1 MDKKN
6 LVEELQ
12 KAFKGDDR
20 ERNTEDKK
28 DVEFLQN
35 TNTLRVNEQKTFAMQ
50 EEKQKI
56 HTMTEEELFSRLL
69 KERRGKQ
76 E

>member
-20 ERNTEDKK
+20 EQNTEDKK

-50 EEKQKI
+50 EEQRV

>member
-6 LVEELQ
+6 LLEELQ

-50 EEKQKI
+50 EEEQKI